1 MISRTGSVIAGQH
14 NEPTL
19 IPVQTDIQSIQLA
32 AEVAWILVVEKDA
45 VFQTLCRAG
54 VTTHPKL
61 PGHGILITGKG
72 YPDVATRDLVAA
84 LSRYTTVPL
93 LALVD
98 ADAHGVDIFSCYKY
112 GSRNLQHEQ
121 DRLQALRLEWIGV
134 WSTDLNRLGLD
145 KDELLPLSA
154 RDLKKAISLLLSP
167 NRAHEPLWRLYR

>member
-1 MISRTGSVIAGQH
+1 M
-14 NEPTL
+14 
-19 IPVQTDIQSIQLA
+19 
-32 AEVAWILVVEKDA
+32 
-45 VFQTLCRAG
+45 
-54 VTTHPKL
+54 
-61 PGHGILITGKG
+61 
-72 YPDVATRDLVAA
+72 
-84 LSRYTTVPL
+84 
-93 LALVD
+93 D

-134 WSTDLNRLGLD
+134 WSTDLNRYVRKRFRLASKQLLWRRLGLD

>member
-84 LSRYTTVPL
+84 LSRYTT
-93 LALVD
+93 
-98 ADAHGVDIFSCYKY
+98 
-112 GSRNLQHEQ
+112 
-121 DRLQALRLEWIGV
+121 
-134 WSTDLNRLGLD
+134 
-145 KDELLPLSA
+145 
-154 RDLKKAISLLLSP
+154 
-167 NRAHEPLWRLYR
+167 